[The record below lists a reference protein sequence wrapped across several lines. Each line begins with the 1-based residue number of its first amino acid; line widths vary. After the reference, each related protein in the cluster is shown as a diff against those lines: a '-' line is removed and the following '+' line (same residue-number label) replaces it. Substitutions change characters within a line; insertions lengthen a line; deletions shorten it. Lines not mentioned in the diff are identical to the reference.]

1 MKTHEREFGRKQRAL
16 SGAIAPFA
24 ARSGNQNQP
33 WRLTGYRGGTEELIM
48 DGTVDRKDMGE
59 GNYKA
64 AREFDEAEAAFAK
77 DKDKVA
83 KAAKDAEA
91 ALDSPEAEALEK
103 AEAEGRRHAKE

>member
-1 MKTHEREFGRKQRAL
+1 
-16 SGAIAPFA
+16 
-24 ARSGNQNQP
+24 
-33 WRLTGYRGGTEELIM
+33 M

-64 AREFDEAEAAFAK
+64 SREYDEATTAFAK

-91 ALDSPEAEALEK
+91 ALNSPEGAELEK
-103 AEAEGRRHAKE
+103 AEAEGKSHAKK